1 MGLARASTATTKFA
15 SRRTYFNSRRTHHT
29 PPATENSLSASQ
41 DDNSYGWMRNYSQRE
56 KLQTLNRIPRAVL
69 KLQIVQVYLGT
80 AGTSYKICSLI
91 PKNNLE
97 D

>member
-1 MGLARASTATTKFA
+1 
-15 SRRTYFNSRRTHHT
+15 
-29 PPATENSLSASQ
+29 
-41 DDNSYGWMRNYSQRE
+41 MRNYSQRE